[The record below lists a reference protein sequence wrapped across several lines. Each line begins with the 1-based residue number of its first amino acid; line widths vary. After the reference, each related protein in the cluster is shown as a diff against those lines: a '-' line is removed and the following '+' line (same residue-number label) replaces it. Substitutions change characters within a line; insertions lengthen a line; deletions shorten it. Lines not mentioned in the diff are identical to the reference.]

1 MTTCLGWRNQ
11 DELENS
17 LADVLNKVIKDI
29 PIKEDEAILHH
40 SEGVD
45 LVLSNI
51 DLETIELGLVNI
63 MSREFIL
70 KSYLNQIK
78 DKYDYVIIDCRPS
91 LSMITL
97 NALASSDSVIIPVQA
112 HYLSAKGMTESIK
125 TEGFMHPLIVR
136 QRSDVNY
143 EIISGHR
150 RKKASELAQIKELP
164 CIIRN
169 LTDDEAI
176 IQMVDSNMQRE
187 KILPSEKAFAYKM
200 KLEAQKHQGKRT
212 DLTSSQL
219 ATKLN
224 EERTAKKIGN
234 EFGES
239 KDTVY
244 RYIRLTELIP
254 ELLILVDDERISF
267 SPAVELSYL
276 KDDEQYIILNIYEY
290 DEATPTLS

>member
-136 QRSDVNY
+136 QRSDGNY